1 MLSSGEIIDA
11 NNETNSDLFSAL
23 KGGNNN
29 FGIVTRF
36 DLMAFETTPL
46 WGGTVVYP
54 NSTTPAQ
61 LQALKNFGDKIESD
75 PYGSA
80 IGIWQYTT
88 QNAAT
93 IVLNA
98 YDYTAPVVNPAAYAE
113 FLAIPGNISDTLR
126 LTNMSDL
133 TYELEQAAGYR

>member
-1 MLSSGEIIDA
+1 MSSGDIIDA
-11 NNETNSDLFSAL
+11 NNKTNADLFKAL

-36 DLMAFETTPL
+36 DLIAFEASKL

-54 NSTTPAQ
+54 NDTTSAQ
-61 LQALKNFGDKIESD
+61 LKALKNFADNIEND
-75 PYGSA
+75 EFGSA

-88 QNAAT
+88 QNGAT
-93 IVLNA
+93 IILNA
-98 YDYTAPVVNPAAYAE
+98 YDYTKPQVAPAVYEE
-113 FLAIPGNISDTLR
+113 FLAIPGNISDTMR

-133 TYELEQAAGYR
+133 TEELEQPAGYR